1 MKKPKARATFFEEY
15 ERKKR
20 ETDIIAKATLAFCVV
35 SMATIA
41 YLTLAMG

>member
-20 ETDIIAKATLAFCVV
+20 ETEILARTMLAFCVV

-41 YLTLAMG
+41 YLTFIMG